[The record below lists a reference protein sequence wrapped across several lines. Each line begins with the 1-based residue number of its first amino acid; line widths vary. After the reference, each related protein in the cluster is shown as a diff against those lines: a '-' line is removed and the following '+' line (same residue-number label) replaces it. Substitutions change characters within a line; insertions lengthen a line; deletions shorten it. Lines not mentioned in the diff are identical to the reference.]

1 MRRVILFI
9 VASFTLWSCTD
20 VKETEEYRALQA
32 QNDSLKT
39 VSDGQSTEI
48 YSYLTEFNQIQ
59 ENLNQIKRKEN
70 IIHLNQRNANERG
83 AQNQIMEDIN
93 TIYSLLKENEEK
105 LSKLNEK
112 YQNSTSR
119 NEELDRLIKSLNEQ
133 IELKNGEIITLN
145 KELKRLNIEVKDL
158 TTELLL
164 VNTENELLIEVTD
177 AQEEKLNTAYYV
189 VGTSKEL
196 KKHNIINK
204 IGGFLG
210 VGRKSKLDESFDKEY
225 FTEIN
230 TSEFKK
236 IAIYAKKVKV
246 VTPHPKDS
254 YELEGEGK
262 KVDNL
267 IIKDSDAF
275 WSISKFLVIEVVK

>member
-1 MRRVILFI
+1 MRRLILFM
-9 VASFTLWSCTD
+9 VTGFALWSCTN
-20 VKETEEYRALQA
+20 VKDSQEYQTLQA

-39 VSDGQSTEI
+39 VADGQGTEI

-70 IIHLNQRNANERG
+70 IINLNQKNANERG
-83 AQNQIMEDIN
+83 AQNQIKEDIN
-93 TIYSLLKENEEK
+93 IIYNLLKENEEK
-105 LSKLNEK
+105 LSKLNQK
-112 YQNSTSR
+112 YQNSSSR
-119 NEELDRLIKSLNEQ
+119 NEELERLIKSLNEQ
-133 IELKNGEIITLN
+133 IELKNGEIVTLN
-145 KELKRLNIEVKDL
+145 NELKRLDIEVKDL
-158 TTELLL
+158 TSALLL
-164 VNTENELLIEVTD
+164 ANSEKEMLTEVAD
-177 AQEEKLNTAYYV
+177 AQKEKLNTAYYV

-196 KKHNIINK
+196 KKHDIINK

-210 VGRKSKLDESFDKEY
+210 VGRKSKLDETFNKEY

-236 IAIYAKKVKV
+236 IAIYAKKVKI

-254 YELEGEGK
+254 YELQGEDK